1 MYNPL
6 TRLIYPQIEIP
17 DPETPSAERV
27 LDGIT
32 DFILR
37 YPLAIAA
44 TILAIAVVGGWR
56 RGGVFKGI
64 IIGAVLVVAVLF
76 LFRGALGGG

>member
-1 MYNPL
+1 MWNPL
-6 TRLIYPQIEIP
+6 TKLSYPQIEIP

-32 DFILR
+32 DFIIR
-37 YPLAIAA
+37 YPVPVVASIFAIA
-44 TILAIAVVGGWR
+44 IVVGWR

-64 IIGAVLVVAVLF
+64 IIGAALVMAALF
-76 LFRGALGGG
+76 LMRAAL